1 MAAVL
6 DLRMRSAWAPVT
18 CWLGS
23 MPARSWFQAE
33 TPMRS
38 DKLGSR
44 YERYSRVEKPC
55 CSVVWP
61 YPSTNVECRVQ
72 GGAHADGRVLP
83 GVDGQA
89 GPQRAR
95 ARGPEGRGQG
105 VPRRQG
111 LAAGRRVR
119 RGRERAEGGSAGAGQ
134 GA

>member
-6 DLRMRSAWAPVT
+6 DLRMRSVWAPVT

-44 YERYSRVEKPC
+44 YERYSRVKKPC

-61 YPSTNVECRVQ
+61 YPSTNIEWRVK
-72 GGAHADGRVLP
+72 GGDDADGRVLP
-83 GVDGQA
+83 GQHRQA
-89 GPQRAR
+89 GPLRAR
-95 ARGPEGRGQG
+95 PSG
-105 VPRRQG
+105 
-111 LAAGRRVR
+111 AAG
-119 RGRERAEGGSAGAGQ
+119 GGTRL
-134 GA
+134 